1 MNKQTN
7 SGEEK
12 NWVLACHLSA
22 FAMFVFPLGN
32 VLAPLIIW
40 LIKKDEFP
48 LLDDQG
54 KEALNFQ
61 ISVTLYLF
69 VAGILTIIVIGIP
82 LLIALGIFDIVMII
96 IAAIKVSE
104 GEKYRYPL
112 TIRFLK

>member
-7 SGEEK
+7 SSEEK

-32 VLAPLIIW
+32 ILAPLIIW
-40 LIKKDEFP
+40 LIKKDEYP
-48 LLDDQG
+48 LVDDQG

-61 ISVTLYLF
+61 ISVTLYMF
-69 VAGILTIIVIGIP
+69 VSGILALIVIGIP